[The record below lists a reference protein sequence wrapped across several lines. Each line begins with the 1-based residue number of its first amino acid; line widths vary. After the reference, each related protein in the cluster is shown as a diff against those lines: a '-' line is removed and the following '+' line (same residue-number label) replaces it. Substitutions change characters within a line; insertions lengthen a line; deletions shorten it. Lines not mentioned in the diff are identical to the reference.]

1 VIRSFVCSLLIAGT
15 TLAQA
20 AETIAIQFGA
30 SPSQPN
36 TAPYL
41 KTIELANKMQNKYD
55 FVLEFKPGAN
65 GVLALK
71 SMDTNPQNKLATVAP
86 AFVENAKSGMI
97 NESDYVPVVTQGDA
111 CWAIITNIGETAKGI
126 ASLAGQKEITV
137 GGTGFGNA
145 AHITSLMIAE
155 KYGFKVRYIV
165 YKSNF
170 DALVNM
176 AGGQPINFLLERPS
190 NFKIF
195 KEKNPNLQIL
205 GINCDKRSPLYP
217 NVKTTKEQGFS
228 TPTIFFATVANVKMP
243 AEKRKEIAAIL
254 EQAQERLGAQYF
266 MESADMSPP
275 QFASPKQTADDFF
288 ANKVLQMKVYT
299 HRYEKQINEAK

>member
-1 VIRSFVCSLLIAGT
+1 MKKLFLACLVLSAG
-15 TLAQA
+15 LAYA
-20 AETIAIQFGA
+20 AETISIQFGA
-30 SPSQPN
+30 SASQPN

-41 KTIELANKMQNKYD
+41 KTIELANKMQSKYE

-71 SMDTNPQNKLATVAP
+71 AMDQSPQNRLATVAP
-86 AFVENAKSGMI
+86 AFVENARSGMI
-97 NESDYVPVVTQGDA
+97 NENDYVPVVTQGDA
-111 CWAIITNIGETAKGI
+111 CWAIITNIGDTAKGV

-145 AHITSLMIAE
+145 AHITALTIAE

-165 YKSNF
+165 YKSNY

-176 AGGQPINFLLERPS
+176 TGGQPINFLLERPA

-205 GINCDKRSPLYP
+205 GINCNKRSPLYP
-217 NVKTTKEQGFS
+217 DVKTVKEQGFT
-228 TPTIFFATVANVKMP
+228 TPTIFFATVANTKMP
-243 AEKRKEIAAIL
+243 VEKRREITAIL
-254 EQAQERLGAQYF
+254 EQAQQTLGAEYF

-275 QFASPKQTADDFF
+275 QFAKPKQSAEEFF
-288 ANKVLQMKVYT
+288 TNKVLQMKVFT